1 MSSQPAQPS
10 AVGARELPA
19 NITVLGSGSWGTTF
33 AKVIADAAVERGDH
47 DLAVMLWARR
57 DDVAA
62 AINERHVN
70 PEYLDEIDLPES
82 IRATTDLK
90 AAVEGAEVIVLA
102 VPAQHVREQ
111 LHALKDA
118 LGEDTVIVSLVKGL
132 ERGTDERIS
141 EICASELDLD
151 PENFAVVSGPNL
163 AMEIARREPTATV
176 VASASEQTAAKIA
189 KLTNCSYFRPYR
201 NTDVTGVEIGGVVK
215 NVIALAVGLC
225 DGRGFGDNSKASIIT
240 RGLAETTRL
249 AAALGARQETMAG
262 LAGLGDLVAT
272 CASPLSRNRT
282 AGRFMGEGYRADELS
297 SVMRQTAEGV
307 KSVSA
312 VVELA
317 HRMRVEMPISEAMNA
332 VVSGAL
338 DVESLATLLLA
349 RDLKSEA
356 SS

>member
-1 MSSQPAQPS
+1 MTTPS
-10 AVGARELPA
+10 PHRELPRTV
-19 NITVLGSGSWGTTF
+19 TVLGSGSWGTTF
-33 AKVIADAAVERGDH
+33 AKVIADAALERGDH
-47 DLAVMLWARR
+47 DLTVTLWARR
-57 DDVAA
+57 SDVAES
-62 AINERHVN
+62 INRNHLN
-70 PEYLDEIDLPES
+70 PDYLDDIELPES
-82 IRATTDLK
+82 IRATTDVN
-90 AAVEGAEVIVLA
+90 AAVDGAEVVVLA

-111 LHALKDA
+111 LHAIRDSLSPQA
-118 LGEDTVIVSLVKGL
+118 VIVSLVKGL

-141 EICASELDLD
+141 EICASELHLA
-151 PENFAVVSGPNL
+151 PEYFAVVSGPNL

-176 VASASEQTAAKIA
+176 VASSNEQTAAQIA
-189 KLTNCSYFRPYR
+189 ELTNCSYFRPYR

-249 AAALGARQETMAG
+249 ASALGARQETMAG

-282 AGRFMGEGYRADELS
+282 AGRYMGEGYRAEELS

-317 HRMRVEMPISEAMNA
+317 HRMHVEMPISEAMNA

-338 DVESLATLLLA
+338 DVDSLATLLLA

-356 SS
+356 PS